1 MSLQIPAGKWDGI
14 KAELLRM
21 CSQTSRSSKPA
32 IYGAAAAEEVKR
44 LRPLKASLEVLKD
57 LADGPSYTLCVPKT
71 SHDIRKMEP
80 VLA

>member
-1 MSLQIPAGKWDGI
+1 MSLQIPAEKWDGI

-44 LRPLKASLEVLKD
+44 LRPLKASLEVLNV
-57 LADGPSYTLCVPKT
+57 LADGPSYALACAHN
-71 SHDIRKMEP
+71 SHDLRKMKAI
-80 VLA
+80 LA